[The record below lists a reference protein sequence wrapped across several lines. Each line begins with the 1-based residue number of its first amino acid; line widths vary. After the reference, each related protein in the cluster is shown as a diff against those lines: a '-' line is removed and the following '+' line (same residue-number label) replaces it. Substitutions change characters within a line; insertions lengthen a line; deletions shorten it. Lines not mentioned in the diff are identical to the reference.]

1 MAYKREDLRV
11 QAIQVIEFYGRNR
24 FTIQF
29 GCGGAVFCPRVNAKR
44 AQILT
49 TDQTQP
55 LPSERSFGLLF
66 GVVFA
71 LLAAY
76 GWFFKGWSSVVVI
89 SFVAVA
95 VAFVLLGFVAPKVL
109 APLNW
114 LWFQLGQVL
123 GKIVSPLVL
132 GAIFFL
138 MLTPVSLVTRL
149 FGRDEL
155 RLKRKASQTSY
166 WLDRAPPGPEPE
178 SFKNQF

>member
-1 MAYKREDLRV
+1 M
-11 QAIQVIEFYGRNR
+11 
-24 FTIQF
+24 
-29 GCGGAVFCPRVNAKR
+29 
-44 AQILT
+44 T
-49 TDQTQP
+49 TNHKQT

-66 GVVFA
+66 GAVFA
-71 LLAAY
+71 LVAAY
-76 GWFFKGWSSVVVI
+76 GWLSKAWSSVVLLSLVG
-89 SFVAVA
+89 VAL
-95 VAFVLLGFVAPKVL
+95 AFVLLGFVAPKVL
-109 APLNW
+109 TPLNW
-114 LWFQLGQVL
+114 LWFQLGQLL

-166 WLDRAPPGPEPE
+166 WLDRAPPGPAPE

>member
-1 MAYKREDLRV
+1 MFVSSALTLKEH
-11 QAIQVIEFYGRNR
+11 
-24 FTIQF
+24 
-29 GCGGAVFCPRVNAKR
+29 
-44 AQILT
+44 QILT
-49 TDQTQP
+49 TDHEQT

-76 GWFFKGWSSVVVI
+76 GWFLKGWPSVVVL
-89 SFVAVA
+89 SLVAVA

-109 APLNW
+109 RPLNW
-114 LWFQLGQVL
+114 LWFQLGQML
-123 GKIVSPLVL
+123 GKIVSPIVL

-138 MLTPVSLVTRL
+138 LLTPVSLVTRL

-155 RLKRKASQTSY
+155 RLKRKATQTSY

>member
-1 MAYKREDLRV
+1 M
-11 QAIQVIEFYGRNR
+11 
-24 FTIQF
+24 
-29 GCGGAVFCPRVNAKR
+29 
-44 AQILT
+44 T
-49 TDQTQP
+49 TDQTQT

-76 GWFFKGWSSVVVI
+76 GWFLNSWPSVVVL
-89 SFVAVA
+89 SLLAVA
-95 VAFVLLGFVAPKVL
+95 VAFLLLGFVAPKVL
-109 APLNW
+109 RPLNW
-114 LWFQLGQVL
+114 LWFQLGQLL

-166 WLDRAPPGPEPE
+166 WLDRAPPGPAPE

>member
-1 MAYKREDLRV
+1 MNSKAETAL
-11 QAIQVIEFYGRNR
+11 QFILAIAALCAAPALTSKE
-24 FTIQF
+24 
-29 GCGGAVFCPRVNAKR
+29 P
-44 AQILT
+44 QILT
-49 TDQTQP
+49 TGQPQT

-76 GWFFKGWSSVVVI
+76 GWFFKSWPLAVLLSL
-89 SFVAVA
+89 VAIA
-95 VAFVLLGFVAPKVL
+95 VTFVLLGFVAPKVL
-109 APLNW
+109 SPLNW
-114 LWFQLGQVL
+114 LWFQLGQLL
-123 GKIVSPLVL
+123 GKIVSPIVL

>member
-1 MAYKREDLRV
+1 
-11 QAIQVIEFYGRNR
+11 
-24 FTIQF
+24 
-29 GCGGAVFCPRVNAKR
+29 
-44 AQILT
+44 LT
-49 TDQTQP
+49 TDHEQT

-66 GVVFA
+66 GVVFT

-76 GWFFKGWSSVVVI
+76 GRFFKSWPSAVLLSL
-89 SFVAVA
+89 VAIA

-109 APLNW
+109 RPLNW
-114 LWFQLGQVL
+114 LWFQLGLLL
-123 GKIVSPLVL
+123 GKIVSPIVL

-155 RLKRKASQTSY
+155 RLKRKASLTSY
-166 WLDRAPPGPEPE
+166 WLDRAPPGPAPE

>member
-1 MAYKREDLRV
+1 M
-11 QAIQVIEFYGRNR
+11 
-24 FTIQF
+24 
-29 GCGGAVFCPRVNAKR
+29 
-44 AQILT
+44 T
-49 TDQTQP
+49 TDQTQV

-71 LLAAY
+71 LLSAY
-76 GWFFKGWSSVVVI
+76 GWFLSGWSLVI
-89 SFVAVA
+89 VLSLVAVA
-95 VAFVLLGFVAPKVL
+95 LAFVLLGFVAPKVL
-109 APLNW
+109 SPLNW
-114 LWFQLGQVL
+114 LWFQLGQLL
-123 GKIVSPLVL
+123 GKIVSPIVL

-138 MLTPVSLVTRL
+138 MLTPVSLATRL

>member
-1 MAYKREDLRV
+1 MQLWP
-11 QAIQVIEFYGRNR
+11 
-24 FTIQF
+24 TIWR
-29 GCGGAVFCPRVNAKR
+29 GVYLISSLWLVFN
-44 AQILT
+44 
-49 TDQTQP
+49 
-55 LPSERSFGLLF
+55 
-66 GVVFA
+66 
-71 LLAAY
+71 
-76 GWFFKGWSSVVVI
+76 GWSLAVVL
-89 SFVAVA
+89 SLVAIA

-109 APLNW
+109 RPLNW
-114 LWFQLGQVL
+114 LWFQLGLLL

>member
-1 MAYKREDLRV
+1 MNSRAETALQYTSV
-11 QAIQVIEFYGRNR
+11 A
-24 FTIQF
+24 
-29 GCGGAVFCPRVNAKR
+29 GALFVSPALTLKEN
-44 AQILT
+44 QILT
-49 TDQTQP
+49 THHEQA

-66 GVVFA
+66 SAVFA
-71 LLAAY
+71 LLAGY
-76 GWFFKGWSSVVVI
+76 GWLFKGWSLLIVLVL
-89 SFVAVA
+89 VAVA

-109 APLNW
+109 RPLNW
-114 LWFQLGQVL
+114 LWFQLGQLL
-123 GKIVSPLVL
+123 GKIVSPVVL

-138 MLTPVSLVTRL
+138 ILTPVSLLIRL

>member
-1 MAYKREDLRV
+1 MQAACGAFVRTRV
-11 QAIQVIEFYGRNR
+11 VTLNE
-24 FTIQF
+24 
-29 GCGGAVFCPRVNAKR
+29 
-44 AQILT
+44 LSSMS
-49 TDQTQP
+49 DQTQT

-66 GVVFA
+66 GAVFA

-76 GWFFKGWSSVVVI
+76 GWYFKGWSLVVALALVG
-89 SFVAVA
+89 VALV
-95 VAFVLLGFVAPKVL
+95 FVLLGFVAPKVL

-114 LWFQLGQVL
+114 LWFQLGELL
-123 GKIVSPLVL
+123 GKIVSPVVL

-138 MLTPVSLVTRL
+138 ILTPVSLVARL
-149 FGRDEL
+149 FGRDAL

>member
-1 MAYKREDLRV
+1 MNSRAETAL
-11 QAIQVIEFYGRNR
+11 Q
-24 FTIQF
+24 FTLVA
-29 GCGGAVFCPRVNAKR
+29 GALLATPALTLTEH
-44 AQILT
+44 QILT
-49 TDQTQP
+49 TDQPQT

-76 GWFFKGWSSVVVI
+76 GWFLKGWSSVVVL
-89 SFVAVA
+89 SLVAVA

-109 APLNW
+109 RPLNW
-114 LWFQLGQVL
+114 LWFQLGLLL
-123 GKIVSPLVL
+123 GKIVSPIVL

>member
-1 MAYKREDLRV
+1 MNSRAETAL
-11 QAIQVIEFYGRNR
+11 Q
-24 FTIQF
+24 FTLVA
-29 GCGGAVFCPRVNAKR
+29 GELLVAPALTLKEN
-44 AQILT
+44 QILT
-49 TDQTQP
+49 TDHEQA

-66 GVVFA
+66 SAAFA
-71 LLAAY
+71 LLAGY
-76 GWFFKGWSSVVVI
+76 GWLFKGWSLLIVLVL
-89 SFVAVA
+89 VAVA

-109 APLNW
+109 RPLNW
-114 LWFQLGQVL
+114 LWFQLGQLL
-123 GKIVSPLVL
+123 GKIVSPVVL

-138 MLTPVSLVTRL
+138 ILTPVSLLTRL

>member
-1 MAYKREDLRV
+1 MTA
-11 QAIQVIEFYGRNR
+11 
-24 FTIQF
+24 
-29 GCGGAVFCPRVNAKR
+29 
-44 AQILT
+44 
-49 TDQTQP
+49 DQPQT

-66 GVVFA
+66 GVVFS

-76 GWFFKGWSSVVVI
+76 GWFLNGWSSVVVL
-89 SFVAVA
+89 SLVAVA
-95 VAFVLLGFVAPKVL
+95 AAFVLLGFVAPKVL

-114 LWFQLGQVL
+114 LWFQLGQLL
-123 GKIVSPLVL
+123 GKIVSPLVR

>member
-1 MAYKREDLRV
+1 M
-11 QAIQVIEFYGRNR
+11 
-24 FTIQF
+24 
-29 GCGGAVFCPRVNAKR
+29 
-44 AQILT
+44 T
-49 TDQTQP
+49 TDLEQT

-66 GVVFA
+66 GAVFA

-76 GWFFKGWSSVVVI
+76 GWFFNGWSLAVVLSI
-89 SFVAVA
+89 VAIA

-109 APLNW
+109 RPLNW
-114 LWFQLGQVL
+114 LWFQLGLLL
-123 GKIVSPLVL
+123 GKIVSPIVL

-138 MLTPVSLVTRL
+138 LLTPVSLVTRL

-166 WLDRAPPGPEPE
+166 WLDRAPPGPAPE